1 MRLFLNS
8 PSLMEIA
15 LEQILFTFTSLLAM
29 INPIASIPVYL
40 NLTQNL
46 SIKTRRKVIL
56 TSVAAAFIAM
66 IIFAFAGQ
74 AIFNFF
80 SININSLRVV
90 GGVLFFIMG
99 YEMLR
104 GRTVPKKLDQ
114 ETDDNYGKDIAVTPL
129 GIPMICG
136 PGAITMVTLFMQE
149 AQTPIQQFQ
158 VVVGILSVCIATA
171 FIFAAG
177 EGLLRFMGK
186 VGASVMMRL
195 MGLIMMLIA
204 VEFFFAGLPHYIQ
217 LILSSIN
224 S

>member
-1 MRLFLNS
+1 M
-8 PSLMEIA
+8 
-15 LEQILFTFTSLLAM
+15 EQILFTFTSLLAM
-29 INPIASIPVYL
+29 INPIASIPVYIS
-40 NLTQNL
+40 LTQAL

-56 TSVAAAFIAM
+56 TSVGAAFVAM

-74 AIFNFF
+74 AIFSFF
-80 SININSLRVV
+80 SINVNSLRVV

-104 GRTVPKKLDQ
+104 GRTVPKKLDE

-149 AQTPIQQFQ
+149 AQTPIQQAE
-158 VVVGILSVCIATA
+158 VAAGILLVCAATA
-171 FIFAAG
+171 IIFALG

-204 VEFFFAGLPHYIQ
+204 VEFLFAGLPHYIQ
-217 LILSSIN
+217 LIVN
-224 S
+224 NVNF

>member
-1 MRLFLNS
+1 
-8 PSLMEIA
+8 
-15 LEQILFTFTSLLAM
+15 M

-40 NLTQNL
+40 NLTQSL

-56 TSVAAAFIAM
+56 TSVGAAFIAM
-66 IIFAFAGQ
+66 VIFAFAGQ

-80 SININSLRVV
+80 NININSLRVV

-136 PGAITMVTLFMQE
+136 PGAITMVILFMQE
-149 AQTPIQQFQ
+149 AQGPLAQAE
-158 VVVGILSVCIATA
+158 VMLGIFSVCVATA
-171 FIFAAG
+171 LIFALG
-177 EGLLRFMGK
+177 EGLLRFLGK

-204 VEFFFAGLPHYIQ
+204 VEFFFAGVPHYINVIASQ
-217 LILSSIN
+217 LSV
-224 S
+224 